1 MKKTNISALLLALI
15 AAIYVFVSLI
25 GGLITNASVAFW
37 IGFGFFTFNTLVA
50 CTVLLVFGNS
60 KTTIKDVFLNAPIY
74 YVGAAYF
81 AVSGVVSVLNML
93 LPLLSL
99 KWLVIVHI
107 LLFAV
112 FTVYFV
118 LSLVFKA
125 NAQNVTQ
132 QVADK
137 NRFIRSAAAKVNT
150 LAGCCEDR
158 ETRILLEKL
167 AEDIQYS
174 KPAAGDAL
182 EEIEDAVKQK
192 IAILEY
198 QLQTKDTDA
207 AKESIKFIRDNLI
220 ARNQMI

>member
-15 AAIYVFVSLI
+15 TAIYVFVSLI
-25 GGLITNASVAFW
+25 GGLLTNASVAFW

-107 LLFAV
+107 LL
-112 FTVYFV
+112 
-118 LSLVFKA
+118 SKSMRS
-125 NAQNVTQ
+125 VTYH
-132 QVADK
+132 
-137 NRFIRSAAAKVNT
+137 NRRNSQT
-150 LAGCCEDR
+150 LNR
-158 ETRILLEKL
+158 YRMPETRSL
-167 AEDIQYS
+167 
-174 KPAAGDAL
+174 
-182 EEIEDAVKQK
+182 
-192 IAILEY
+192 
-198 QLQTKDTDA
+198 T
-207 AKESIKFIRDNLI
+207 
-220 ARNQMI
+220 